1 MGASSLRRYLPPA
14 IAISLF
20 VSFASLAHADA
31 PASPPT
37 AETLAEQAAAYAERT
52 PPVRIVLSRKLE
64 VFDSDLVDWDLS
76 ADGTRLIT
84 GETNQRLAMW
94 DVSGEPRSIWAH
106 RSSPLVERGAI
117 IKISRDGT
125 QVLIASPKGEVV
137 ILDGASG
144 NTLHSHRAL
153 TRPVKDAGFSID
165 GKRIYAVDDVGNSF
179 VTAPANDGQ
188 VDVAVGVEPGAKT
201 ANVRL
206 SIAGDHFSW
215 KSMDLGKEP
224 KQWFALDR
232 KVVGPIQLK
241 FPQHEIVV
249 AGPNQ
254 WFVGYRGEYAIVTP
268 TLKGGLLQVHAK
280 YAEVVDSPMDAYFTS
295 DGSYVWLRAR
305 LVLHVCEGK
314 AGRRMGKIAIPVE
327 LATSAFRCYPDAN
340 LICKA
345 IPRGLELWKLEGEP
359 VPSHEAAIFAI
370 SKLLDD
376 QRFDVIELVA
386 KKWDGLTDNFRN
398 REHETPTSFLMQ
410 MMQAH
415 LLPNETEAKRNARY
429 EKWIEENPDN
439 CQFMRILMGRIYL
452 AAGYRARGG
461 GFANT
466 VTDEGWKA
474 FYENMAKMWKVIEPV
489 YEQEEVLAE
498 AYASAVIAGKNLQ
511 WERAEV
517 NEYLRKAFAKSP
529 NYHRTFAEEAVAR
542 LPRWG
547 GAPGDTAEFSEKLAD
562 KIGGD
567 DGDIMYAQIGRH
579 LINFVKFEQL
589 STDVGFSQERMVR
602 GMMLLSERQSDTY
615 LWNQTLLFAAM
626 IDDEE
631 AIESICQLLGDAKLP
646 PDAEAWPGKYEQV
659 DRLYAKS
666 LGLTQEEERNAL
678 EGEWKRLRDM
688 AMFRIAIDR
697 EVRRKAAQAPPQAKE
712 NADAPME

>member
-1 MGASSLRRYLPPA
+1 MGASSLRRFLSPA

-20 VSFASLAHADA
+20 FSLASVGHADVA
-31 PASPPT
+31 AAPPT

-52 PPVRIVLSRKLE
+52 APARIVFSRKLDL
-64 VFDSDLVDWDLS
+64 FDSDLVDWDLS
-76 ADGTRLIT
+76 ADGTRLIA
-84 GETNQRLAMW
+84 GEARQRLAMW
-94 DVSGEPRSIWAH
+94 DVSGEPRSIWTH
-106 RSSPLVERGAI
+106 KSSQLVQRDSI
-117 IKISRDGT
+117 IKISHDGS
-125 QVLIASPKGEVV
+125 QVLIASPQGEVV

-144 NTLHSHRAL
+144 KTLYTHRAL
-153 TRPVKDAGFSID
+153 TRPVKDAGFSTD

-179 VTAPANDGQ
+179 VTSPTSDGE
-188 VDVAVGVEPGAKT
+188 VDVAVGVEPNAKPT
-201 ANVRL
+201 NVRL
-206 SIAGDHFSW
+206 SVAGDRFWW
-215 KSMDLGKEP
+215 KSMDVGKEL
-224 KQWFALDR
+224 KQWFAFDR
-232 KVVGPIQLK
+232 RVVGPIQLR

-249 AGPNQ
+249 AGPKQ

-268 TLKGGLLQVHAK
+268 TLEGGLLQVHAK
-280 YAEVVDSPMDAYFTS
+280 YAEVIDSPMEAYFTS

-314 AGRRMGKIAIPVE
+314 VGRRMGKIALPVE
-327 LATSAFRCYPDAN
+327 LATSEFRCYPDAN
-340 LICKA
+340 LICKS
-345 IPRGLELWKLEGEP
+345 IPQGLELWKVEGEP
-359 VPSHEAAIFAI
+359 APSHETAIFAI
-370 SKLLDD
+370 SKLLDE

-386 KKWDGLTDNFRN
+386 KKWDGIADNFGN

-415 LLPNETEAKRNARY
+415 QLPNETEAERNARY
-429 EKWIEENPDN
+429 EKWIEENPEN

-466 VTDEGWKA
+466 VTEQGWKD
-474 FYENMAKMWKVIEPV
+474 FYQNMAKMWKVIEPV
-489 YEQEEVLAE
+489 YDQEEVLAE
-498 AYASAVIAGKNLQ
+498 AYVSAVIAGKNLQ
-511 WERAEV
+511 WERAAV

-547 GAPGDTAEFSEKLAD
+547 GAPGDTGEFAEKLAN

-579 LINFVKFEQL
+579 LINFVKFENL
-589 STDVGFSQERMVR
+589 PTEVGFSQERMVR

-615 LWNQTLLFAAM
+615 LWNQTLLLAAR
-626 IDDEE
+626 IEDEE
-631 AIESICQLLGDAKLP
+631 AIESICQLLSDAKLQP
-646 PDAEAWPGKYEQV
+646 SPEVWFGKYEQV
-659 DRLYAKS
+659 DQLYAKS
-666 LGLTQEEERNAL
+666 LGLTPEERSTL

-688 AMFRIAIDR
+688 AMFRITVDR
-697 EVRRKAAQAPPQAKE
+697 EVRRQGALKMRQAKE
-712 NADAPME
+712 KADAPME